1 MNFKEMFFLNIGIL
15 ESLKEYLKLI
25 SSKNVSLEIVFP
37 RNKVSDGPNELWIK
51 KNVNYDINGSLHS
64 HQLTKM

>member
-15 ESLKEYLKLI
+15 ESLKIKEYLKLI

-51 KNVNYDINGSLHS
+51 K
-64 HQLTKM
+64 M